1 MVHARCK
8 FSLLLNAERAMP
20 QSIKNAEAKFRRP
33 VLATLVVSLVTSWVS
48 SRKIADAFF
57 AAGRHSSVL
66 PYAKSLMPG
75 HWTAWTFYIAFSPY
89 RVRAGNTARL
99 RQSGRTQ

>member
-48 SRKIADAFF
+48 SRKSPMPFLPQVDTAAF
-57 AAGRHSSVL
+57 
-66 PYAKSLMPG
+66 
-75 HWTAWTFYIAFSPY
+75 Y
-89 RVRAGNTARL
+89 RTP
-99 RQSGRTQ
+99 SH